1 MTNNKKLSVLYTKSY
16 HPSEFLF
23 LSEENIFFFFKKR
36 AKNMTLAG
44 ITIQTSNF
52 VVM

>member
-1 MTNNKKLSVLYTKSY
+1 MTEKNKKLSVLYTKGY
-16 HPSEFLF
+16 PSEFLF
-23 LSEENIFFFFKKR
+23 RSKKIKKR
-36 AKNMTLAG
+36 EKNMTLAG

>member
-1 MTNNKKLSVLYTKSY
+1 MTEKNKKLSVLYTKGY
-16 HPSEFLF
+16 PSEFLF
-23 LSEENIFFFFKKR
+23 RSKKIKKKKR
-36 AKNMTLAG
+36 EKNMTLAG

>member
-1 MTNNKKLSVLYTKSY
+1 MTEKNKRLSVLYTKGY
-16 HPSEFLF
+16 PSEFLF
-23 LSEENIFFFFKKR
+23 RSKKIKKKR
-36 AKNMTLAG
+36 EKNMTLAG